1 MATENVLEGRTVLIT
16 GARRGL
22 GRALVEEALH
32 RGASRVYAATR
43 TPFDHPDAR
52 VIRLILDVADRSS
65 IERSGAQVPELDI
78 LINNAAVGRYDDLT
92 DLGVLEDHLQ
102 ANVLGP
108 LTLTNA
114 LLQALSARRGAV
126 VNLGSLSAFA
136 NLPVMPSYS
145 ISKAALLSLSQA
157 QRALLAQRGIR
168 VHAVLAGPMDTDMT
182 RELAIP
188 KTAPSLVATA
198 VFDGVQRGDEEIFP
212 DPVSVQFEASWNSG
226 PLKAFE
232 RANAT
237 LLPAADYATP
247 RG

>member
-1 MATENVLEGRTVLIT
+1 METEKALEGRAVLIT

-22 GRALVEEALH
+22 GRALVEEALD

-43 TPFDHPDAR
+43 VPFDHPDAR
-52 VIRLILDVADRSS
+52 VTRLILDVADRFS
-65 IERSGAQVPELDI
+65 IEQAAAQVPELDI

-92 DLGVLEDHLQ
+92 DLGMLEDHLQ
-102 ANVLGP
+102 VNVLGP

-114 LLQALSARRGAV
+114 LLHALSARHGAV
-126 VNLGSLSAFA
+126 VNLGSISALA

-157 QRALLAQRGIR
+157 QRALLAQHGIR

-198 VFDGVQRGDEEIFP
+198 VYDGLQRGDEEIFP
-212 DPVSVQFEASWNSG
+212 DPVSVQFEESWNNG
-226 PLKAFE
+226 PHKAFE
-232 RANAT
+232 RANAAF
-237 LLPAADYATP
+237 LPAADYATP